1 MASTVEIQER
11 GDSEP
16 RGGGASALM
25 VLGIGLVL
33 LGALML
39 VYLGMI
45 LLEILRTPS
54 DVELVT
60 VLLQQ
65 TQQDEQ
71 AFFGQFGE
79 SAITFSIGEPLRS
92 LVFVLLLLWILSAI
106 ANIIK
111 GIIAAGRDLV
121 AAGRRR

>member
-1 MASTVEIQER
+1 MASTVEIKER

-16 RGGGASALM
+16 RGSGASALM
-25 VLGIGLVL
+25 VLGIALVL

-79 SAITFSIGEPLRS
+79 SAITFS
-92 LVFVLLLLWILSAI
+92 
-106 ANIIK
+106 
-111 GIIAAGRDLV
+111 
-121 AAGRRR
+121 